1 MSINMNRPIITYE
14 NIALLKSD
22 FPAYSAESNS
32 GNNISFLPLIQSI
45 DFSFDIDRTNVASLG
60 TKSFVNQSIAKA
72 PDINVTIN
80 SFEDFGDLFS
90 SMFTSSE
97 VKSNLD
103 FDRNFYAVIGDKR
116 GVDVY
121 GSNLSGKD
129 VIGFGNCFLKDIS
142 MSQSVN
148 GIINSS
154 YSFVG
159 SNVEAQT
166 LLQSGS
172 VFSGKCPA
180 LNLSGNQSQD
190 LGFQISQIS
199 GSSSVVDTVI
209 PSYSTNVTISGNG
222 SVGNFLIKSDS
233 IQNFSLDLP
242 INRKDIYGIG
252 KKYPLIRKS
261 LFPNQGNFNFSN
273 KVSTFEVSGVRANL
287 KDFLNSEEFYTLNIS
302 GQNYG
307 KQAFNIQLN
316 EAKFKSQGN
325 SLSIS
330 QELNSELSFNFDIHK
345 CEVQLPSISG
355 SLLLESSSHLLLTD
369 GGFILLD
376 QG

>member
-1 MSINMNRPIITYE
+1 MNRPIITYE

-32 GNNISFLPLIQSI
+32 GNNISFLPLIESI

-60 TKSFVNQSIAKA
+60 TKSFVNQSITKA
-72 PDINVTIN
+72 PDINITIN

-97 VKSNLD
+97 TKSNLD
-103 FDRNFYAVIGDKR
+103 FDRNFYAVVGDKR

-159 SNVEAQT
+159 SNVEAQA
-166 LLQSGS
+166 LLQGGS

-190 LGFQISQIS
+190 LSFQISEIS
-199 GSSSVVDTVI
+199 GSSSVIETVI
-209 PSYSTNVTISGNG
+209 PHYSTNVTISGNG
-222 SVGNFLIKSDS
+222 SVGNFLIKSDC

-287 KDFLNSEEFYTLNIS
+287 KDFLNSEESYTLNIS

-316 EAKFKSQGN
+316 EARFQSQGN

-345 CEVQLPSISG
+345 CEVQLPNISG
-355 SLLLESSSHLLLTD
+355 SLLLENSSHLLLSD
-369 GGFILLD
+369 GNFVLLE

>member
-90 SMFTSSE
+90 SMFTNSE

-121 GSNLSGKD
+121 GSNLSGKG

-345 CEVQLPSISG
+345 CEVQLPNISG

-369 GGFILLD
+369 GGFILLE